1 MLLPFALNL
10 FDLLRLWLVVRPPEM
25 AEDPPQQLAYMNVVP
40 KVSKP
45 ETGTGYPEFEGL
57 DQTFQNFNEWM
68 LKYPLPGK
76 NEISSDKFIH

>member
-10 FDLLRLWLVVRPPEM
+10 FDLLRLWLVARPPEM

-57 DQTFQNFNEWM
+57 DQTCQNFNEWM

>member
-1 MLLPFALNL
+1 MA
-10 FDLLRLWLVVRPPEM
+10 RPAEM
-25 AEDPPQQLAYMNVVP
+25 AEDPPQQLTYMNVVP

-57 DQTFQNFNEWM
+57 DQTCQNFNEWM

-76 NEISSDKFIH
+76 NEIHVYIDKCIN